1 MIDTPCKMPDLPPVL
16 KVIPMPSDANQY
28 GDVFGGWT
36 MGHIDLAGAVLGH
49 QVARG
54 RIATVAVNTIQF
66 HQPVSVGDIVT
77 FFAEV
82 EKRGRTSLTIKVQ
95 MYAERHPANP
105 VTVKV
110 TEALI
115 TYVALNADG
124 STRELPAE

>member
-124 STRELPAE
+124 SKRELPTQ

>member
-115 TYVALNADG
+115 TYVALNVDG
-124 STRELPAE
+124 SKRELPAE

>member
-1 MIDTPCKMPDLPPVL
+1 MIDTPCTLPDLLPVL
-16 KVIPMPSDANQY
+16 KVISMPSGANMY

-36 MGHIDLAGAVLGH
+36 MGYIDLAGAVLGH
-49 QVARG
+49 KVARG

-66 HQPVSVGDIVT
+66 HQPVSIGDIVT

-82 EKRGRTSLTIKVQ
+82 EKRGKTSVTIKVQ
-95 MYAERHPANP
+95 MYAERHPDNP

-124 STRELPAE
+124 SKRELPAA

>member
-1 MIDTPCKMPDLPPVL
+1 
-16 KVIPMPSDANQY
+16 MPSDANQY

-49 QVARG
+49 KVARG
-54 RIATVAVNTIQF
+54 RIATVAVNTMQF
-66 HQPVSVGDIVT
+66 HQPVSVGDIVS

-82 EKRGRTSLTIKVQ
+82 EKRGRTSVTIKVQ

-124 STRELPAE
+124 SKRELPAE

>member
-82 EKRGRTSLTIKVQ
+82 EKRGRTSLTIKV
-95 MYAERHPANP
+95 
-105 VTVKV
+105 
-110 TEALI
+110 
-115 TYVALNADG
+115 
-124 STRELPAE
+124 

>member
-95 MYAERHPANP
+95 MYAERHPENP
-105 VTVKV
+105 ITVKV

-124 STRELPAE
+124 SKRELPPV

>member
-1 MIDTPCKMPDLPPVL
+1 MIDTPCKLPDLPPVL

-124 STRELPAE
+124 SKRELPTQ

>member
-16 KVIPMPSDANQY
+16 KVIPLPSDANQY

-124 STRELPAE
+124 SKRELPAE

>member
-1 MIDTPCKMPDLPPVL
+1 MPSTARPPVRADDPTRFL
-16 KVIPMPSDANQY
+16 
-28 GDVFGGWT
+28 GW
-36 MGHIDLAGAVLGH
+36 GRDRLLLAEIADQAQAGA
-49 QVARG
+49 
-54 RIATVAVNTIQF
+54 IATVAVNTIQF

-82 EKRGRTSLTIKVQ
+82 EKRGRTSMTIKVQ

-124 STRELPAE
+124 SKRELPTE

>member
-124 STRELPAE
+124 SKRELPAE